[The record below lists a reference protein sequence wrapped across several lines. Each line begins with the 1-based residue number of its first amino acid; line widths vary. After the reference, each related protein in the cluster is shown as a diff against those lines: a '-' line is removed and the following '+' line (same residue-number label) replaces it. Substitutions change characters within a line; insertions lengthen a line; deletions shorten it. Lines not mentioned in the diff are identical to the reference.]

1 MESHSVVSF
10 KTTFIDRESIIV
22 WWSTGVKRVVRN
34 TFHNRKS
41 HDTGQSSHEEAI
53 FVSCHDDY
61 LCFAC
66 EYRSRITPPPFRS
79 LERRRIPSH
88 VCSRITA
95 QKLGPCMCDTIS
107 HPGNPR
113 SRYHLLSN
121 RFVYELPAAERF
133 FMVVPAGAGDSVQQE
148 IDRLWGST
156 CHSPQRAGRRTIASS
171 PGRHP
176 TPTISDLKS
185 AIPEHSKIPSC

>member
-1 MESHSVVSF
+1 M
-10 KTTFIDRESIIV
+10 
-22 WWSTGVKRVVRN
+22 
-34 TFHNRKS
+34 
-41 HDTGQSSHEEAI
+41 
-53 FVSCHDDY
+53 
-61 LCFAC
+61 
-66 EYRSRITPPPFRS
+66 
-79 LERRRIPSH
+79 
-88 VCSRITA
+88 CSRITA
-95 QKLGPCMCDTIS
+95 QKLGPCMCDTMS

-185 AIPEHSKIPSC
+185 AIPRTFQNSIMLNIHGKSFFIHLIWIVSYIFLISISIKPTHCQPHYFLSPAEVDCRACLSPCLRPGPFALGTTLKGEVHTPHRSAGRVEHG